1 MRIDKKTAF
10 TLIEVLV
17 TLAVILILAGALV
30 GGGKYLKTQA
40 ERQLTAGEIEIIST
54 ALEQYYDAYK
64 KFPFSNRDI
73 DPTPDGKPD
82 SYTKLHL
89 EWDIAGAAGTVSPAS
104 LTMEEKAGDNTFVS
118 YASSAAL
125 FYYLDQNKDCRQII
139 EAIASRLITNKDA
152 LTGAALTIT
161 IGGTPVDLP
170 RFIDAWGMSL
180 RYEYMSGYSFPA
192 ITSAGPDK
200 IFDTQ
205 DDLRSP

>member
-1 MRIDKKTAF
+1 MRSNKQKAF

-89 EWDIAGAAGTVSPAS
+89 EWDIAGTVSPAS

-161 IGGTPVDLP
+161 VGGTPVDLP

-180 RYEYMSGYSFPA
+180 RYEYMSGYGYAFPV

-200 IFDTQ
+200 TFDTT
-205 DDLRSP
+205 DDLTSR